1 LGINVLEVI
10 KAASTKPF
18 GFMPF
23 YPGAG
28 AGGHCIPKD
37 PMFLLD
43 SAKKIGLKF
52 DSIEKAVTI
61 NSMIPKYIVK
71 SIEKTLSEL
80 KLEKSVVVSGLSYK
94 PDIEDMR
101 DSPGFRILKELSSK
115 GFKVAVF
122 DPYFKNE
129 LREKYLIENNLQN
142 QDFDKIDDLSDKSI
156 NGFDC
161 LCIVQSH
168 SKSKLRIKEI
178 YKNSLVPMIYDC
190 QSSVDFDSNSKT
202 VLKRF
207 GC

>member
-1 LGINVLEVI
+1 
-10 KAASTKPF
+10 
-18 GFMPF
+18 MPF

-28 AGGHCIPKD
+28 VGGHCIPKD
-37 PMFLLD
+37 PTFLLN
-43 SAKKIGLKF
+43 SAKKNGLEF
-52 DSIEKAVTI
+52 GTIEKAITV
-61 NSMIPKYIVK
+61 NLMIPKYIVK

-80 KLEKSVVVSGLSYK
+80 KLEKSVIVSGLSYK
-94 PDIEDMR
+94 TDMEDMR
-101 DSPGFRILKELSSK
+101 DSPGFRILKELSSN

-129 LREKYLIENNLQN
+129 LREIYLIENNLQN
-142 QDFDKIDDLSDKSI
+142 QDYDKIDDLSDKSI

-168 SKSKLRIKEI
+168 SKSKLRINEI

-202 VLKRF
+202 VLKCF